1 MKPYKEEGNIRIFP
15 KNVESEELKW
25 HRDRED
31 RTVIPVEK
39 NDWFFQRENCL
50 PEPIDKEINVA
61 KGEWHRVIKGT
72 TDLKVRVI
80 KHQT

>member
-1 MKPYKEEGNIRIFP
+1 MKPYKEEGNIRTFS
-15 KNVESEELKW
+15 KDVESEELKW

-31 RTVIPVEK
+31 RTVVPVGA

-50 PEPIDKEINVA
+50 PEPINKEIKIA

-72 TDLKVRVI
+72 TDLKVNII
-80 KHQT
+80 KH